1 MEVTFLDVLENL
13 GPFIIFAIIVAVIV
27 YIYAKRKTNKIAKP
41 EDEENEL
48 VLYSCCKCG
57 LVFWD
62 YYTPGEKKIC
72 AYCWSKE

>member
-1 MEVTFLDVLENL
+1 MEVTFLDVLKNL
-13 GPFIIFAIIVAVIV
+13 GPFLLFVIV
-27 YIYAKRKTNKIAKP
+27 VIAVVYICVKYRGSKIVKP
-41 EDEENEL
+41 EDEKNEL

-62 YYTPGEKKIC
+62 YYTPGEKKTC